1 MQLTRDDINYTVTVN
16 DDLYHKVSIY
26 LGFMNQSQS
35 NAYQYLRIMD
45 TDSNVLSTVLCNDF
59 GDGIYYSFAVKGSF
73 IINVKQ
79 ISGTVQAMLNAFFF
93 DPMLDAEADAANQKK
108 DVSATL
114 KGAREVTLSWTNP
127 QPSKT
132 AIYRKIKGQP
142 TALTSRS
149 LI

>member
-1 MQLTRDDINYTVTVN
+1 
-16 DDLYHKVSIY
+16 
-26 LGFMNQSQS
+26 
-35 NAYQYLRIMD
+35 MD

-142 TALTSRS
+142 DSAYEQIAYLKDKNATSYTDTTAKVAKKYTYLLGIGFPARAMPR
-149 LI
+149 

>member
-1 MQLTRDDINYTVTVN
+1 
-16 DDLYHKVSIY
+16 
-26 LGFMNQSQS
+26 
-35 NAYQYLRIMD
+35 MD

-142 TALTSRS
+142 DSAYEQIAYLKDKKRDRAIRIRLQKLQKNIPICSAQGFPARAMPR
-149 LI
+149 